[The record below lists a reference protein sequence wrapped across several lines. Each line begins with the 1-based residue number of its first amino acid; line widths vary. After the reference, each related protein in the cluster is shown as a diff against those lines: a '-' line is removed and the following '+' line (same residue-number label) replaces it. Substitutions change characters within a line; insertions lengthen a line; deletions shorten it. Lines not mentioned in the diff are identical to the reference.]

1 LADVFL
7 NLSVFPEQYW
17 INIALFYKHFL
28 TALKF
33 RRNHLQASHS
43 KVPLIRMAIMAFFLL
58 ASLYGL
64 FMFLGN
70 RHQNALISDEY
81 LTDKSGNA
89 RTFLPSSKG
98 EVVHHSYYSLS
109 YIEKHEQA
117 EWTAHLLS
125 REMLRIPNVPRSNYF
140 NPDPFINTGSAVH
153 ADYSGSGYTR
163 GHLVPAG
170 DMAHDKI
177 AMEESFYM
185 SNMSP
190 QLRAFNNGVWR
201 ELEENVR
208 DWAFSKGSVFV
219 ITGPVL
225 TDSVRKKIGKNRV
238 SVPDSFFK
246 VVLSYYDKHRKAVA
260 FIIPNARSEQPL
272 QDYMVS
278 VDEAERI
285 TGIDFFCHLLDDIVE
300 EQIESVLDKAAW
312 PVSEKRFQL
321 RLSKWNNE

>member
-1 LADVFL
+1 M
-7 NLSVFPEQYW
+7 
-17 INIALFYKHFL
+17 ALM
-28 TALKF
+28 
-33 RRNHLQASHS
+33 
-43 KVPLIRMAIMAFFLL
+43 VFFLL
-58 ASLYGL
+58 ASLFGL
-64 FMFLGN
+64 FIFFN
-70 RHQNALISDEY
+70 NHPQNTSISDEY
-81 LTDKSGNA
+81 LTDRSGNV
-89 RTFLPSSKG
+89 RTFLPSSRG
-98 EVVHHSYYSLS
+98 EVVHHTYYSLS
-109 YIEKHEQA
+109 YIEQHEQA

-125 REMLRIPNVPRSNYF
+125 KEMLRIPNVPRSNYF
-140 NPDPFINTGSAVH
+140 NPDPSVSTGSAVH

-170 DMAHDKI
+170 DMAHHKI

-208 DWAFSKGSVFV
+208 DWAFSNGSVYV

-225 TDSVRKKIGKNRV
+225 NDSIRKKIGKNRV

-246 VVLSYYDKHRKAVA
+246 VVLSHNEKASKAVA
-260 FIIPNARSEQPL
+260 FIIPNDRSEQPI
-272 QDYMVS
+272 QQYMVS

-285 TGIDFFCHLLDDIVE
+285 TGIDFFCHLLDDVVE
-300 EQIESVLDKAAW
+300 EQIESALDKAAW